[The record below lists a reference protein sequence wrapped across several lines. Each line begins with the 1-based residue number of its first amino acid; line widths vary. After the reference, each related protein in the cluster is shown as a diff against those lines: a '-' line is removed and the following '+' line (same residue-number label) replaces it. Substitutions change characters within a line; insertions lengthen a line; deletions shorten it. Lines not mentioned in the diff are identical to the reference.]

1 MMQYKLAGCVI
12 CYNPDDRVIRNIET
26 YINVCEILYLV
37 DNGNAYDLFNKLKR
51 KYNNIVYLFHKENEG
66 ISFSLNEVLKR
77 VNDKFDFLLTM
88 DQDSFFEEMS
98 LKKYLNEINKFNWND
113 TLSIGPQIVN
123 HLSTPPI
130 ITQMFSGKRI

>member
-51 KYNNIVYLFHKENEG
+51 KYNNMVYFFHKENEG

-123 HLSTPPI
+123 HLSTPPDYH
-130 ITQMFSGKRI
+130 